1 MMNLF
6 IYTGAGK
13 TNDRV
18 KQYIEIDKSLS
29 IIDLGVAVGRNTLR
43 TDTVFFTECKVI
55 MDVRNFRILAN
66 EITIGAGTLF
76 NSGKGSSILEL
87 YYNIF
92 AQVSKHWGFGIMMGY
107 FDFSNELT
115 DTSKTFFG
123 FYLCYGLVYL
133 WGTSSA
139 YYRALRAQDYR
150 FAQLE
155 DFPLREK

>member
-1 MMNLF
+1 MTNLF

-43 TDTVFFTECKVI
+43 TDTVFFAECKVI
-55 MDVRNFRILAN
+55 MDVCNFRILAN

-76 NSGKGSSILEL
+76 NSGKGSLILEL

-155 DFPLREK
+155 DFLLREK